1 MPYCIADGF
10 AQYLLAKVSSKGG
23 GAYQSINLT
32 ADNYG
37 SHSPTASTTYTFTQ
51 AYSKVTIPT
60 HYYVNGGGGQAS
72 HSVQV
77 SIKRGNTTVW
87 SKSETAPYLTA
98 VDKREMVELTDI
110 ANGEV
115 LTFSVTV
122 GGRYGETSQ
131 NAYGGFEATINA
143 QQAGDIERNLI
154 PTEVKPL

>member
-1 MPYCIADGF
+1 M
-10 AQYLLAKVSSKGG
+10 
-23 GAYQSINLT
+23 
-32 ADNYG
+32 
-37 SHSPTASTTYTFTQ
+37 
-51 AYSKVTIPT
+51 
-60 HYYVNGGGGQAS
+60 
-72 HSVQV
+72 